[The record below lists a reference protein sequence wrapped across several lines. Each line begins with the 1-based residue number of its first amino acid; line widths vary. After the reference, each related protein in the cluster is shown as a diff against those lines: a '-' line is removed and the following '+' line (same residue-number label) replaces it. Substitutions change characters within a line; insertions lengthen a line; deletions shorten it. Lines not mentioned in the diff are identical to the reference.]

1 MFHASGQNLCKIPA
15 KRSFLLLKLMSWAMT
30 KSGTVLK
37 GTFWQ
42 LFFNL
47 LKHRWVLKQKLY
59 FRRTHF
65 NGYFSSS
72 NTELQTENELK
83 ILPYL
88 LAYLFTYWA
97 LLHNQWSSYCSM
109 YLQCSRYFDRLV
121 LLCFD
126 FNWILLVDASS
137 LLLKSWY

>member
-1 MFHASGQNLCKIPA
+1 
-15 KRSFLLLKLMSWAMT
+15 MT
-30 KSGTVLK
+30 KSGTALK

-72 NTELQTENELK
+72 NIELQTEKELK
-83 ILPYL
+83 IFPTYL
-88 LAYLFTYWA
+88 LTCLLTELFFTISDH
-97 LLHNQWSSYCSM
+97 LIVPCICNVVVTLI
-109 YLQCSRYFDRLV
+109 D
-121 LLCFD
+121 
-126 FNWILLVDASS
+126 
-137 LLLKSWY
+137 